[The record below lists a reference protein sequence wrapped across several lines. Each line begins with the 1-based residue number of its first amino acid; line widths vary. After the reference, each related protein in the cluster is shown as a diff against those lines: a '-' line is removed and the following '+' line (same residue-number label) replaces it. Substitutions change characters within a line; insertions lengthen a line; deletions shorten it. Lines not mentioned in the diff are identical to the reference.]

1 MGSAAIEVERIEV
14 VGVSGQRVAWNIFAV
29 CGMKHGPTT
38 TIAYRPLYAKA
49 LLIRTCTP
57 LVVAQ
62 AGQGL
67 GNSEA
72 GQS

>member
-1 MGSAAIEVERIEV
+1 MRSAAIDVERIEV

-38 TIAYRPLYAKA
+38 IAYRPFYAKA

-62 AGQGL
+62 ADKG
-67 GNSEA
+67 
-72 GQS
+72 